1 MSAGVALH
9 PDEAVEL
16 GEMLE
21 FLHDWVDYAPDALGE
36 SLTRFTGAGYTLD
49 ELRADLAR
57 FVFLLGGPGD
67 RLVFGHQP

>member
-1 MSAGVALH
+1 MSARMLRD
-9 PDEAVEL
+9 DEVIEL

-21 FLHDWVDYAPDALGE
+21 FVHDWLGYAHDTFADT
-36 SLTRFTGAGYTLD
+36 LTGFAGGGYTLD

-67 RLVFGHQP
+67 RLVFGDPR